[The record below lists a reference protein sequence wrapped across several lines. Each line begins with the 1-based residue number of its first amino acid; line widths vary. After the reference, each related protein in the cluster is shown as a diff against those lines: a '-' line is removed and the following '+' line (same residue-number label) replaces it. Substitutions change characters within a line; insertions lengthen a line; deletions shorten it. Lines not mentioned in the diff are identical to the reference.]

1 MWKFDFYCT
10 RTMVYFYFGLNNTSM
25 LIQFDNLIKSQAKYT
40 NVPLNRQSAFLLWK
54 IQIKLSQSFF
64 YDWNKWWFKKE
75 PCSLDAKTLTMESDL
90 CPGSLFRF
98 GIKPICI
105 TYTDTDRILIVFTK
119 QIKSLRELKRKSK
132 AHLLLSL
139 ILQYPQLF
147 QLKDLL
153 NMGNTYCH
161 LRYSQYGQYSEKKSF
176 SDRVINSS
184 CTTLWIK

>member
-25 LIQFDNLIKSQAKYT
+25 LIQFDQKSSQIHQRTIKKAICIFTLKNT
-40 NVPLNRQSAFLLWK
+40 
-54 IQIKLSQSFF
+54 IKLSQSFF

-75 PCSLDAKTLTMESDL
+75 PWSLDAKTLTMKSDL
-90 CPGSLFRF
+90 CSGSLFRF

-119 QIKSLRELKRKSK
+119 QIKSPQELKRKSK

-139 ILQYPQLF
+139 ILPYPQLF

-161 LRYSQYGQYSEKKSF
+161 LRYSQYGQYSGKKSF